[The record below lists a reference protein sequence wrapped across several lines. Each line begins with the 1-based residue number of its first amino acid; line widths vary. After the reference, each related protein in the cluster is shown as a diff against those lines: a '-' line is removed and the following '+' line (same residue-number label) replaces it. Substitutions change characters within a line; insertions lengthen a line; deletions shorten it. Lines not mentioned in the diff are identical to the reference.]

1 MLFSPIL
8 HEVSSHCCGTS
19 RGAGAPIGCT
29 LCAAYTPNIFMAEP
43 PREKAAQATDGTSGT
58 TSDSASSGT
67 VSPDITGDAAQL
79 RNVNVAALEIAVS
92 GAIPARCPFSGM
104 PLTGMSLSRRSGDCA
119 DELLTIV
126 AMLSVQVLA

>member
-1 MLFSPIL
+1 
-8 HEVSSHCCGTS
+8 
-19 RGAGAPIGCT
+19 
-29 LCAAYTPNIFMAEP
+29 MAEP

-58 TSDSASSGT
+58 TSDSAGSSSGS

-104 PLTGMSLSRRSGDCA
+104 PLTGMSLSRRSGDALRKKRCGRHPLHA
-119 DELLTIV
+119 IV
-126 AMLSVQVLA
+126 AKDQSKRY